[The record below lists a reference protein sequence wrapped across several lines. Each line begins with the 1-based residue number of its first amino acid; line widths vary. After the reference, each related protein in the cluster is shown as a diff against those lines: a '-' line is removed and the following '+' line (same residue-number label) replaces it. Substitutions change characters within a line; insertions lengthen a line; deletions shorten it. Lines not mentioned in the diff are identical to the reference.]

1 MIFYARLVSAGNK
14 FRLASPAGVC
24 SRSRRNISICS
35 ISKYSKE

>member
-1 MIFYARLVSAGNK
+1 MTFYARLACAGNE

-24 SRSRRNISICS
+24 FRSRRNISTYS